1 LAETTIRIET
11 RWILNAEGF
20 FPGSEGDLQTN
31 GGRQNHAKFQT
42 AIRPPMPPPLN
53 ARLQEEVDS
62 LQRERLDL
70 HAQLFEAAQ
79 IQRKLSGPRELRHD
93 NLQFASEVFAARFLS
108 GDFTTFLQ
116 SGSKV
121 LVAHG
126 DIAGKGVAAGMW
138 FTNLAGLL
146 QSYGRPDSDPAKI
159 ASEINRHLCYLRP
172 VAPFVT
178 AFLARIDCRLGKIT
192 YCNAGHF
199 PPILLRA
206 DGRTALLESGGPL
219 LGAIEGAYFDSDE
232 LVLEPGDTLVA
243 YSDGVLECRNT
254 SEEEFGLDRI
264 LEALRHA
271 GSSSAHGT
279 LMMLL
284 ATLQDF
290 ANGSPLCDDVSL
302 TVIQRDRKCA
312 DGQQRLLRDLVD
324 GSNKEA
330 PVLLSRTSGASARRY
345 QIA

>member
-1 LAETTIRIET
+1 MMSNGRAL
-11 RWILNAEGF
+11 
-20 FPGSEGDLQTN
+20 PKSEGKLRTN
-31 GGRQNHAKFQT
+31 GELRDYGVRQSSSMSSMA
-42 AIRPPMPPPLN
+42 PPLSSES
-53 ARLQEEVDS
+53 LQDEVDS
-62 LQRERLDL
+62 LGRERLDL
-70 HAQLFEAAQ
+70 HAQFFEAAQ
-79 IQRKLSGPRELRHD
+79 IQRKLSGPHELRHGD
-93 NLQFASEVFAARFLS
+93 LQFASEVFAARFLS

-116 SGSKV
+116 NGPKV
-121 LVAHG
+121 LVVHG

-178 AFLARIDCRLGKIT
+178 AFFAQIDCHRGKLT

-206 DGRTALLESGGPL
+206 NGRAELLERGGPL
-219 LGAIEGAYFDSDE
+219 LGAIEGAEFESGE
-232 LVLEPGDTLVA
+232 LILESGDTLVT

-254 SEEEFGLDRI
+254 SDEEFGSDRM
-264 LEALRHA
+264 LEALRQ
-271 GSSSAHGT
+271 SESPSAQAT

-302 TVIQRDRKCA
+302 IVIQRDA
-312 DGQQRLLRDLVD
+312 DAPKSDITYRDDPLSADSKLVD
-324 GSNKEA
+324 
-330 PVLLSRTSGASARRY
+330 LLEDDP
-345 QIA
+345 